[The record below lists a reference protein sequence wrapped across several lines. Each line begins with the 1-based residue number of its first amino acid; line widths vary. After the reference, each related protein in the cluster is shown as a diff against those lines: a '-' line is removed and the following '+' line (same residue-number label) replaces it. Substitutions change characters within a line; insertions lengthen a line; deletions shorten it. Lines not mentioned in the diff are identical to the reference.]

1 MSLLTELMHFI
12 IKKMY
17 NDKKKKKTVVY
28 IPQQNSIAKRTSR
41 TLVERIKLVEDYKT
55 T

>member
-1 MSLLTELMHFI
+1 MYFI
-12 IKKMY
+12 IKRMY
-17 NDKKKKKTVVY
+17 NDKKKKKIVVY

-41 TLVERIKLVEDYKT
+41 TLVERMKVIEDYKT

>member
-17 NDKKKKKTVVY
+17 NDKKKKKLLFTFHNKIV
-28 IPQQNSIAKRTSR
+28 
-41 TLVERIKLVEDYKT
+41 
-55 T
+55 